1 MGMAGVMVNCFE
13 SSGETTPAI
22 EWTVILKLF
31 YVFITGKPNK
41 IISVS
46 PLFGFGIV
54 GLGICR

>member
-13 SSGETTPAI
+13 SSGGTTPAI

-31 YVFITGKPNK
+31 YVFLTGKPKK

-46 PLFGFGIV
+46 PLFGFEIE